1 MSNKFSRAIVRIPAK
16 SLSHGLT
23 SAGLGLPNYNLG
35 LKQHA
40 KYIDALKISGL
51 EVTILEADEKYPD
64 SCFVE
69 DVALCTP
76 ECAIV
81 TNPGAASRQDETHHM
96 KEVLRKFYK
105 YIEYVHS
112 PGTIDA
118 GDIMMVGN
126 HYFIGISE
134 RTNIEGA
141 NQMIKLLSKYGFSGS
156 KVTLKKVLHLKT
168 GLAYLENN
176 NLLAGGEFVNKPE
189 FNTFNII
196 EISNDE
202 SYAANC
208 IWVNNFVIMP
218 AGFPKTKNLI
228 DSLNYH
234 ALEVDLSEFQK
245 LDGGASCLSLRF

>member
-1 MSNKFSRAIVRIPAK
+1 MSNRFSKAIVKLPAK

-23 SAGLGLPNYNLG
+23 SAGLGLPNYNLA

-40 KYIDALKISGL
+40 EYIDALKTSGL

-69 DVALCTP
+69 DVALCTL

-81 TNPGAASRQDETHHM
+81 TNPGAPSRQGEIHQMT
-96 KEVLRKFYK
+96 EVLRKFYK
-105 YIEYVHS
+105 NIEHVQS

-118 GDIMMVGN
+118 GDILMVGD
-126 HYFIGISE
+126 HYYIGISE

-141 NQMIKLLSKYGFSGS
+141 NQMIKLLNKYGFTGS
-156 KVTLKKVLHLKT
+156 KVKLEKVLHLKT

-176 NLLAGGEFVNKPE
+176 NLLTGGEFVNKPE
-189 FNTFNII
+189 FKTFNII
-196 EISNDE
+196 EIPNVE

-208 IWVNNFVIMP
+208 IWVNDFVIMP

-228 DSLNYH
+228 DSLNYRV
-234 ALEVDLSEFQK
+234 LEVDLSEFQK

>member
-1 MSNKFSRAIVRIPAK
+1 MVSG
-16 SLSHGLT
+16 LSE
-23 SAGLGLPNYNLG
+23 ANLG
-35 LKQHA
+35 KPDYMLACDQHEQYIKTLKA
-40 KYIDALKISGL
+40 CGVKVK
-51 EVTILEADEKYPD
+51 ILEADEKYPD

-81 TNPGAASRQDETHHM
+81 TIPGAPSRQGEIHQMTG
-96 KEVLRKFYK
+96 VLRKFYK
-105 YIEYVHS
+105 NIERIQS

-126 HYFIGISE
+126 HYFIGISD

-141 NQMIKLLSKYGFSGS
+141 NQMIKLLNKHGFTGS
-156 KVTLKKVLHLKT
+156 KVTLEKVLHLKT

-176 NLLAGGEFVNKPE
+176 NLLAGGEFVNMPE
-189 FNTFNII
+189 FSTFNILKI
-196 EISNDE
+196 PVEE

-208 IWVNNFVIMP
+208 IWVNDYVIMP
-218 AGFPKTKNLI
+218 AGFHKTKNLI

-234 ALEVDLSEFQK
+234 VLEVDLSEFQK